1 MNYRILSITLLLVV
15 SGSAIAVAQ
24 TPIPKPDRYGDYPR
38 NEAPILG
45 TVPPDKK
52 FSKLSRGALWE
63 VVSPGLNCRREPDI
77 NSPQIRQFKSGD
89 YLQAEVGRGGSD
101 EVFINAKDA
110 KGKPWMAVRSK
121 TFNVE
126 DTCYVRANRKYIKPV
141 TRSSAR

>member
-1 MNYRILSITLLLVV
+1 MNYRILSITLLLVI
-15 SGSAIAVAQ
+15 SGRAIAIAQ
-24 TPIPKPDRYGDYPR
+24 TPIPKPDRYGDYSH

-45 TVPPDKK
+45 DLPPD
-52 FSKLSRGALWE
+52 SRLTRGSLWE
-63 VVSPGLNCRREPDI
+63 VVSSGLNCRREPDI
-77 NSPQIRQFKSGD
+77 NSPRIRRFNAGD

-121 TFNVE
+121 TFSVR
-126 DTCYVRANRKYIKPV
+126 DTCYVRANHKYIKPV